1 MGLRAESRSWG
12 IGVFL
17 VLALFLIPA
26 LATAKGPA
34 PPESGEAEV
43 EAPTPEGETVS
54 PLESPLNFTA
64 VDNPNDDG
72 EKIKLTWELSPGD
85 QPELG
90 KKENPVKGYRISRL
104 GPEEAEW
111 QLVTVQP
118 PGIAY
123 FLDEGTEE
131 FPLEN
136 DVLYDYKIEVVG
148 EGEILSPPIV
158 QKGIVSS
165 SQFFN
170 TDRINILVC
179 VIAYLC
185 ILLFYIFRARKGHEL
200 FVRRIAGLDAVDEAI
215 GRATEMGRP
224 ILFITG
230 LHDVADISTIAAI
243 TILGKVARKTAEYE
257 TPLLVPNYD
266 PMVMLVA
273 QETVKQ
279 AYLEG
284 GHPDAYSD
292 DMVFFL
298 TTSQFGFVAAVDGIM
313 VREKPATNFYMG
325 YYYAESLILAE
336 TGAATGAIQIAGTDS
351 VTQLPFFITAC
362 DYTIIGEELYAAS
375 AYLSKE
381 PLQLGSLKAQDF
393 AKVIIGA
400 LMLTGIAATL
410 FGWMWVVDMFI
421 AR

>member
-26 LATAKGPA
+26 LASAKEPA

-43 EAPTPEGETVS
+43 EAATPEGETVS

-64 VDNPNDDG
+64 LDNPNDDG

-104 GPEEAEW
+104 GPEKAEW
-111 QLVTVQP
+111 QVVTVQP
-118 PGIAY
+118 PGITSY
-123 FLDEGTEE
+123 VHSGTEE
-131 FPLEN
+131 LELED
-136 DVLYDYKIEVVG
+136 DVLYDYRIEAVG
-148 EGEILSPPIV
+148 EGEILSSPIV
-158 QKGIVSS
+158 VEGVVCGV
-165 SQFFN
+165 QFFN

-179 VIAYLC
+179 VIAYFC
-185 ILLFYIFRARKGHEL
+185 IVMFFIFRARKGHEL

-266 PMVMLVA
+266 PVVMLVA

-313 VREKPATNFYMG
+313 VREKPAANFYMG

-336 TGAATGAIQIAGTDS
+336 TGADTGAIQIAGTDS
-351 VTQLPFFITAC
+351 VTQLPFFITSC

-381 PLQLGSLKAQDF
+381 PLQLGSLKAQDL
-393 AKVIIGA
+393 AKVIIGVFI
-400 LMLTGIAATL
+400 LTGIASTL
-410 FGWMWVVDMFI
+410 FGWMWVVDLFI